1 MFSSGTLRKK
11 AEYWTERKRTV
22 MCGIAGIVNI
32 DGDIVQKDMLDSMT
46 RVLHHRGPDDM
57 GLYLDRNVGLGHRRL
72 AIVDLS
78 AAGHQPMSY
87 SDGRYWITY
96 NGEVYNFRDIRAEL
110 KKKGY
115 VFESQTDTEVILA
128 AYVEWGDQ
136 CLQRFNG
143 MWAFAIWDTQQRKLF
158 CCRDRFGIKPFYYSY
173 NDRTLLFASEI
184 KALLVADDT
193 CRDPNYGMIYDYL
206 AYGRVGH
213 SDETFFSR
221 IQELKGG
228 TFLECW
234 PEEKRLR
241 IGRYYDLF
249 SNVVTPR
256 TNGDYEG
263 PFYELFKD
271 SVLLRLMCDVPVGSC
286 LSGGLDSSSIV
297 CMVDKLLREGGVK
310 MSGGDSIQQTFS
322 CRYEDKAHD
331 EGRFIDA
338 VTRQTAVKA
347 HFTYPT
353 GVDLLKDLSDLVYCQ
368 EEPFGSTSV
377 YAQWKVFQLMKQS
390 GVKVAL
396 DGQGADE
403 LLAGYSDYIGPLFAD
418 LIKTFRWSDFARE
431 FSAQKNLRGQ
441 VPSHDL
447 LIAAGYLSPQ
457 TLKNLIRG
465 LRTLVRTLNGIDR
478 KDGLSKEFSAEFSNR
493 YPGKAADVRT
503 KSFMNSELYQG
514 LVFDALPSYLRY
526 EDKNSMAHSIES
538 RLPFLD
544 YRLVQLAFS
553 LPSEM
558 KLFRGR
564 TKRVLRSAMK
574 DILPE
579 EVKSRKDKIGFS
591 TPEDSWLRT
600 DLKEAVLDI
609 TNSELFRK
617 RPFFDCDVVKREIL
631 AHQAGEKN
639 ISRMIWRWV
648 NLELWMRMF
657 IDEPLQQSGRGEKEI
672 DQTEHCFSGTN
683 GPLN

>member
-1 MFSSGTLRKK
+1 
-11 AEYWTERKRTV
+11 
-22 MCGIAGIVNI
+22 MCGIAGIISI
-32 DGDIVQKDMLDSMT
+32 DGGIVEKDMLERMT
-46 RVLHHRGPDDM
+46 RLLHHRGPDDM

-72 AIVDLS
+72 SIVDLS
-78 AAGHQPMSY
+78 PAGHQPMNY
-87 SDGRYWITY
+87 ADGRYWITY

-110 KKKGY
+110 EEKGY
-115 VFESQTDTEVILA
+115 VFKSQTDTEVILA
-128 AYVEWGDQ
+128 AYTEWGEQ

-173 NDRTLLFASEI
+173 NGRILHFASEI

-193 CRDPNYGMIYDYL
+193 CRDPNYRMIYDYL

-213 SDETFFSR
+213 SDETFFSH

-228 TFLECW
+228 TLLECW

-241 IGRYYDLF
+241 IRPYYDLF
-249 SNVVTPR
+249 SNVVAPEANR
-256 TNGDYEG
+256 DYERR
-263 PFYELFKD
+263 FYELFAD
-271 SVLLRLMCDVPVGSC
+271 SIRLRLMCDVPVGSC
-286 LSGGLDSSSIV
+286 LSGGLDSSSVV
-297 CMVDKLLREGGVK
+297 CMLDKLIREGGVK
-310 MSGGDSIQQTFS
+310 LPGGDSIQQTFS
-322 CRYEDKAHD
+322 SRYEDKRHD
-331 EGRFIDA
+331 EGKFIDA
-338 VTRQTAVKA
+338 VIKQTAVKA

-353 GVDLLKDLSDLVYCQ
+353 GDQLLKDLSDLVYFQ

-377 YAQWKVFQLMKQS
+377 YAQWKVFELMKQS

-403 LLAGYSDYIGPLFAD
+403 LLAGYSDYVAPLFAD
-418 LIKTFRWSDFARE
+418 LIKTFHWKDFANE
-431 FSAQKNLRGQ
+431 FSAQVSLRGQ

-447 LIAAGYLSPQ
+447 LMAASYLSPQ
-457 TLKNLIRG
+457 TLKTLIRG
-465 LRTLVRTLNGIDR
+465 LKALVRPLNGIDR
-478 KDGLSKEFSAEFSNR
+478 KDGLSKEFSAEFHNR
-493 YPGKAADVRT
+493 YPTGKSVDGRI
-503 KSFMNSELYQG
+503 KSFMNFELYQS
-514 LVFDALPSYLRY
+514 LMFDSLPSYLRY
-526 EDKNSMAHSIES
+526 EDKNSMAHSVES

-558 KLFRGR
+558 KLYRGT
-564 TKRVLRSAMK
+564 TKQVLRSAMK

-591 TPEDSWLRT
+591 TPEDLWFRT
-600 DLKEAVLDI
+600 DLKEAVLSI
-609 TNSELFRK
+609 TNSELFQK
-617 RPFFDCDVVKREIL
+617 RPFFDCDIVKREIL

-639 ISRMIWRWV
+639 ISTTIWRWV

-657 IDEPLQQSGRGEKEI
+657 IDEPLQQSWRGEKKI
-672 DQTEHCFSGTN
+672 VDLTEPCFTGMN